1 MKVAPAAVG
10 VSFLLVLL
18 TWLLL
23 SGLNMNSVRYD
34 RQSQAL
40 AEFGRSERGITREV
54 LTSRAGLSRNYD
66 GLVRMV
72 DAYDSAL
79 TRLREAA
86 GSDREEAA
94 AIDVLAVRAQRQEV
108 LVEQFKSKNA
118 LLQNSLAYFSL
129 FGERLAAS
137 EDKSLVAG
145 TSALAAAM
153 LHLTLNTSDA
163 TAQDVKARLQDL
175 ARLQTPTG
183 EIDSIRAIIAHGQLL
198 YRLLPEVDAMLRTL
212 VEDSS
217 VREQDNLHAL
227 ITKRQLAAR
236 SAARQNRLLQYA
248 TSLLLLGGL
257 VYFGM
262 LLRARAIAL
271 RRRAAFEHII
281 ADISMRFIDSRHDE
295 IAGDVERAL
304 EQLAGY
310 IGADRA
316 YFASRAGAAAST
328 YRWSREGVGF
338 AEGWPERVFDL
349 VPRIDRDGAD
359 IIYIPKVKPSH
370 PYDTANL
377 LASAGVRGWLCITAP
392 AGQPRAAVLGFDAVR
407 ADALTQWAEFA
418 LFRMAFDAIRN
429 AVDRVRLEQEKERL
443 QATLQQARRMETIG
457 TFASGIAHN
466 FNNIVG
472 AILGYAEMADA
483 DVKAGSRSA
492 ANLAEIRRAG
502 ERARELI
509 GQILTFGRRGKV
521 RRERI
526 SIEALAAETAALLG
540 ASLPSHV
547 KFVITEIEE
556 TATVWGEPA
565 QLQQVILNLCN
576 NAAQAMQE
584 PGLIELSIGTREI
597 LQPLRIRRTEL
608 APGRFT
614 VISVSD
620 PGPGMDAATLERIFE
635 PFFTSRADG
644 HGLGLATVREIVEQ
658 HGGAIGVD
666 SAPGAGARFE
676 VWLPAGGPAEPISAP
691 RAPDLAL
698 RGSGETVLVLQ
709 PDRKR
714 LMRYEEVLAALG
726 YEPVGFTGLTE
737 AEEACR
743 TERGRFDLA
752 LVCHVPGGSSLLL
765 AASLHAAAPDLP
777 IILTSPSTHDL
788 AAPLLAASGV
798 TELVH
803 QPLLSAE
810 LAAALARCLAAPP
823 AGGRIPRIASVR

>member
-10 VSFLLVLL
+10 VLFLLALL

-23 SGLNMNSVRYD
+23 SGLNVNSARYD

-40 AEFGRSERGITREV
+40 TEFSRFERDINREV

-66 GLVRMV
+66 ALVRMV
-72 DAYDSAL
+72 DAYDGAL
-79 TRLREAA
+79 ERLREAA
-86 GSDREEAA
+86 GPDREEAA
-94 AIDVLAVRAQRQEV
+94 AIDVLAARARRQEE
-108 LVEQFKSKNA
+108 LIEQFKSKNA

-129 FGERLAAS
+129 FGERLASS

-145 TSALAAAM
+145 TSALSAAM

-163 TAQDVKARLQDL
+163 TAREVKARLEDL
-175 ARLQTPTG
+175 EQLQTPSG

-198 YRLLPEVDAMLRTL
+198 HNLLPAVDAILRTL

-217 VREQDNLHAL
+217 VREQDNLHAA
-227 ITKRQLAAR
+227 IMKRQLAAR
-236 SAARQNRLLQYA
+236 AAARRNRLLQYA

-257 VYFGM
+257 VYFGL
-262 LLRARAIAL
+262 LLRARAIAR

-295 IAGDVERAL
+295 IAGHVEKAL
-304 EQLAGY
+304 EQLAGHV
-310 IGADRA
+310 GADRA
-316 YFASRAGAAAST
+316 YFACRAGATVSA

-338 AEGWPERVFDL
+338 GEGWPERVFDL

-359 IIYIPKVKPSH
+359 ITYIPKVKPSH
-370 PYDTANL
+370 PYDTTSL
-377 LASAGVRGWLCITAP
+377 LAEAGVRGWLCITAP
-392 AGQPRAAVLGFDAVR
+392 SGQLRGAVLGFDAVR
-407 ADALTQWAEFA
+407 ADALTPWAEFA

-429 AVDRVRLEQEKERL
+429 ALGRVRLEQEKDRL
-443 QATLQQARRMETIG
+443 QVSLQQARRMETIG

-483 DVKAGSRSA
+483 GVKAGSRSA

-521 RRERI
+521 RRELI

-547 KFVITEIEE
+547 KFAMTEIEE
-556 TATVWGEPA
+556 AATVWGEPA

-584 PGLIELSIGTREI
+584 PGLIELRIGTREI
-597 LQPLRIRRTEL
+597 LHPLRIRRTEL

-614 VISVSD
+614 IISVSD
-620 PGPGMDAATLERIFE
+620 PGPGMDEATLERIFE
-635 PFFTSRADG
+635 PFFTTRADG
-644 HGLGLATVREIVEQ
+644 SGLGLATVREIVEQ
-658 HGGAIGVD
+658 HDGAIGVD
-666 SAPGAGARFE
+666 STPGAGTRFH
-676 VWLPAGGPAEPISAP
+676 VWLPAGGSGESISAQ

-714 LMRYEEVLAALG
+714 LMRYEEILAALG
-726 YEPVGFTGLTE
+726 YEPVGFTGLADAE
-737 AEEACR
+737 AACR
-743 TERGRFDLA
+743 AERARFDLA
-752 LVCHVPGGSSLLL
+752 LVCHVPGGSSLIL
-765 AASLHAAAPDLP
+765 AASLHKAAPGLP
-777 IILTSPSTHDL
+777 IILASPSSHDL
-788 AAPLLAASGV
+788 AAPLLAESGV

-803 QPLLSAE
+803 QPLVSVE
-810 LAAALARCLAAPP
+810 LAAALARCLAAP
-823 AGGRIPRIASVR
+823 AGERIQRIASAR

>member
-1 MKVAPAAVG
+1 MKVAPAAIA
-10 VSFLLVLL
+10 VSFLLALL

-23 SGLNMNSVRYD
+23 NGLNMNSARYD

-40 AEFGRSERGITREV
+40 ADFGRSERGITREV

-66 GLVRMV
+66 PLVRMV
-72 DAYDSAL
+72 DTYDGAL
-79 TRLREAA
+79 ARLREAV

-94 AIDVLAVRAQRQEV
+94 AVDALAARAGQQEE
-108 LVEQFKSKNA
+108 LIEQFKSKNA

-129 FGERLAAS
+129 FGERLASS

-163 TAQDVKARLQDL
+163 AVQEVQARLEGL
-175 ARLQTPTG
+175 AQLQTPSG
-183 EIDSIRAIIAHGQLL
+183 EIDSIRAILAHGQLL
-198 YRLLPEVDAMLRTL
+198 HNLLPSVDVILKAL
-212 VEDSS
+212 VEQSS
-217 VREQDNLHAL
+217 IREQDDLHAL
-227 ITKRQLAAR
+227 IMQRQLAAR
-236 SAARQNRLLQYA
+236 AAARQNRLLQYA

-257 VYFGM
+257 VYFGL

-295 IAGDVERAL
+295 IAGHVERAL

-316 YFASRAGAAAST
+316 YFACRAGATVSA

-338 AEGWPERVFDL
+338 GEGWPERVFDL
-349 VPRIDRDGAD
+349 VPRIDRDRAD

-370 PYDTANL
+370 PYDTTNL
-377 LASAGVRGWLCITAP
+377 LAEAGVRGWLCITAP
-392 AGQPRAAVLGFDAVR
+392 SGQLRATVLGFDAVR

-418 LFRMAFDAIRN
+418 LFRMASDAIRN
-429 AVDRVRLEQEKERL
+429 AIGRVRLEQETERL
-443 QATLQQARRMETIG
+443 QASLQQARRMETIG

-483 DVKAGSRSA
+483 GVKSGSRAA

-502 ERARELI
+502 ERARELV

-547 KFVITEIEE
+547 KLAITEIDEA
-556 TATVWGEPA
+556 ATVWGEPA

-576 NAAQAMQE
+576 NAAQAMQQ
-584 PGLIELSIGTREI
+584 PGLIELHVGVQEI
-597 LQPLRIRRTEL
+597 MQPLWIRRTEL

-614 VISVSD
+614 IISVSD
-620 PGPGMDAATLERIFE
+620 PGPGMDEATLERIFE
-635 PFFTSRADG
+635 PFFTTRADG
-644 HGLGLATVREIVEQ
+644 SGLGLATVREIVEQ
-658 HGGAIGVD
+658 HCGAIDVH
-666 SAPGAGARFE
+666 SAPGAGTRFD
-676 VWLPAGGPAEPISAP
+676 VWLPASGSGEPISAQ

-698 RGSGETVLVLQ
+698 RGAGETVLVLQ
-709 PDRKR
+709 PDRRR
-714 LMRYEEVLAALG
+714 LMRYEEILAALG
-726 YEPVGFTGLTE
+726 YEPVGFVGLTE
-737 AEEACR
+737 AEAACR
-743 TERGRFDLA
+743 AERARFDMA

-765 AASLHAAAPDLP
+765 AGALHAAAPGLP
-777 IILTSPSTHDL
+777 IILASPSTRDL
-788 AAPLLAASGV
+788 GAPLLAASGV
-798 TELVH
+798 TELIYH
-803 QPLLSAE
+803 PLVSAE
-810 LAAALARCLAAPP
+810 LAAALTRCLATPS
-823 AGGRIPRIASVR
+823 GERIQRIASAR